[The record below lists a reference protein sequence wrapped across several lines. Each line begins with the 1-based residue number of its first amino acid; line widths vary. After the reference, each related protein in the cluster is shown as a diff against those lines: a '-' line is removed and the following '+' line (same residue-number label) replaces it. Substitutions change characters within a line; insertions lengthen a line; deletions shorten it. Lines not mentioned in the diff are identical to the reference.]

1 SNQVSTQAW
10 SCPKCGA
17 PIAAR
22 NAPPV
27 VAPPD
32 DKRPVTVEQTSK
44 SIKLGILLCSVAF
57 WIGLITAFS
66 ADTPQQSQGPAAWT
80 RPRTTP
86 RRTAAKATCSSG
98 TAEAGTARATG
109 SMPRGATRWAGACTK
124 NLLK

>member
-1 SNQVSTQAW
+1 MALIPCPECSNQVSTQAW

-66 ADTPQQSQGPAAWT
+66 ADTPQQSQG
-80 RPRTTP
+80 
-86 RRTAAKATCSSG
+86 ATFLLVIG
-98 TAEAGTARATG
+98 AIGYIALKIARWWVNG
-109 SMPRGATRWAGACTK
+109 
-124 NLLK
+124 